1 MATSK
6 TGKFGALADFRQQK
20 ETETSSAVA
29 EPPLQSRE
37 VASPQPALARGR
49 GRPAGKRS
57 NPEFEPTTV
66 LLRKQTKRAASRKLE
81 DVEANKDLSELI
93 EDLLNKWIARS

>member
-1 MATSK
+1 MATGK

-20 ETETSSAVA
+20 EAKTGSAVA
-29 EPPLQSRE
+29 EPPPQSRE
-37 VASPQPALARGR
+37 VTHPQPAATRGR

-93 EDLLNKWIARS
+93 EELLNRWIERS